1 MPKARLRYAIA
12 VDAALY
18 SDGSLDPVV
27 HVYGSRQGNSAP
39 FLVRRGWSGPQ
50 GAYAEQFR
58 IVRSDTRV
66 TAYKSEPRILE
77 LSGEYYS
84 NDVEDRLDGV
94 QLDIGEYEL
103 IFTVDGEVVPGVP
116 VFVEPGPGAVGG
128 PPAWVSPIIDAATKK
143 SDLVWIS
150 VPDQVEAS
158 GQAARPAWHVWHQGA
173 AYLVFDGSEQRMPGL
188 AEADSV
194 VVTVRSK
201 DTWGTIVAWRG
212 AVEMV
217 PPGTPA
223 WNDVTP
229 LLVGKRLNNRDGDAA
244 PARWAKECHVA
255 RLVPTGDLLEE
266 PGNLRSDS
274 RRESPPPSSATTET
288 RIPITFHG
296 RPKARRMEGT

>member
-12 VDAALY
+12 VDAGLY

-50 GAYAEQFR
+50 GAYVEQFR

-66 TAYKSEPRILE
+66 TAFKNEPRIIE

-84 NDVEDRLDGV
+84 NDVEDRLEGV

-103 IFTVDGEVVPGVP
+103 IFTIDGEVVPGVP

-128 PPAWVSPIIDAATKK
+128 PPAWVAPIIDAATKK

-150 VPDQVEAS
+150 VPDQQSAS
-158 GQAARPAWHVWHQGA
+158 AQSARPAWHVWHQGA

-201 DTWGTIVAWRG
+201 DKWGTIVAWRA

-217 PPGTPA
+217 PAGTPA

-244 PARWAKECHVA
+244 PARWAKECRIA
-255 RLVPTGDLLEE
+255 RLVPTGDLIEE

-274 RRESPPPSSATTET
+274 RRESPPPSPASTET